1 MAIEIAAPA
10 AFIVAAAA
18 NYLLSIIFVFRHK
31 AKWGT
36 ILEIIIYCV
45 VVLIGATLDLVITK
59 SSVNLGSP
67 PAIAKIIAT
76 ALVLV
81 FNFLG
86 RRYLVFP
93 LTGRG
98 EWQQRRQR
106 EWISRAVTMITSKV
120 P

>member
-1 MAIEIAAPA
+1 MCGYFCYFIPLGWRLKLQPPA
-10 AFIVAAAA
+10 AFIVAATA

-67 PAIAKIIAT
+67 PAITKIIAT

-86 RRYLVFP
+86 RRYLSP
-93 LTGRG
+93 
-98 EWQQRRQR
+98 
-106 EWISRAVTMITSKV
+106 
-120 P
+120 

>member
-1 MAIEIAAPA
+1 MAAGVEPASALVNLWIFLLLYSIGMAIEIAAPA

-18 NYLLSIIFVFRHK
+18 NYLLSVIFVFRHK

-67 PAIAKIIAT
+67 PGIATIIAT
-76 ALVLV
+76 ALLISASYST
-81 FNFLG
+81 
-86 RRYLVFP
+86 RYV
-93 LTGRG
+93 R
-98 EWQQRRQR
+98 
-106 EWISRAVTMITSKV
+106 S
-120 P
+120 